1 MLKATGLVGVCLL
14 LCCVAQAQ
22 FVTSQATRSA
32 PVTAVQASAAAPKT
46 APVPAEK
53 GQEATVAAKGVQVT
67 NAKTELSLASGLIQ
81 RRQYEV
87 VRDILT
93 PLMDSED
100 PDVKWPATLW
110 VAKAYQGEKRMAKAL
125 PIYRQIMKDNKALEA
140 QCRYQLGLA
149 EAADRHYKSAHEQY
163 EQAYRVATEDFKP
176 TCLYQAAYT
185 HYTETHYGRATE
197 LLERLLKDYPKSSL
211 VRTAEGLLKQSKARL
226 KAARQVDVG
235 WVANVGMTPTSQLI
249 QTINDY
255 TLTADAQAGVRLRWS
270 PRDGTQALA
279 TAYVTRTNYLSGD
292 TDNRQGLTSGL
303 TLTHDLGDLR
313 TLQYGLSYTDRERVT
328 VVNSDQVT
336 LGVWSSFATP
346 VGSDGRLSLSLNVSD
361 LRYPSKVT
369 SGTQTTVAGSYSEPL
384 SPTMS
389 LSVSA
394 SGTNSVVGARYLS
407 YSGPSMSGTLSN
419 RFSPRDRAVIGASY
433 TGHDYDAPRPRQKVA
448 REEIVR
454 RYFGEFTRRVTSR
467 VSITVGWQENKTTSN
482 FHKTD
487 HTESSVYVRFT
498 NLFELK
504 VWGLDLSASP
514 FTLNVKQ

>member
-1 MLKATGLVGVCLL
+1 M
-14 LCCVAQAQ
+14 
-22 FVTSQATRSA
+22 
-32 PVTAVQASAAAPKT
+32 QASAAAPKLI
-46 APVPAEK
+46 PVPAQK
-53 GQEATVAAKGVQVT
+53 AQEAAVAAKSVQVT
-67 NAKTELSLASGLIQ
+67 NAKTELALASGLIQ

-110 VAKAYQGEKRMAKAL
+110 VAKAYQGEKQMAKAL
-125 PIYRQIMKDNKALEA
+125 PIYRQIMKGNKVLEA

-163 EQAYRVATEDFKP
+163 EQAYRAASEDFKP

-185 HYTETHYGRATE
+185 HYMETHYGRATE
-197 LLERLLKDYPKSSL
+197 LLERLLQDYPKSSMA
-211 VRTAEGLLKQSKARL
+211 RTAEGLLKQSQDRL
-226 KAARQVDVG
+226 KTARQVDVG
-235 WVANVGMTPTSQLI
+235 WVANVGMTPTSQLV

-279 TAYVTRTNYLSGD
+279 TVYVTRTNYLSGN

-303 TLTHDLGDLR
+303 TLTHDLGDQR
-313 TLQYGLSYTDRERVT
+313 AWQYGLSYTDRERVT
-328 VVNSDQVT
+328 VANGDQTT
-336 LGVWSSFATP
+336 LGVWSSYSTP
-346 VGSDGRLSLSLNVSD
+346 VGSDGRLGLSLNVSD
-361 LRYPSKVT
+361 LRYPSKST

-389 LSVSA
+389 FSVSA
-394 SGTNSVVGARYLS
+394 SGTNSVAGARYLS
-407 YSGPSMSGTLSN
+407 YSGPSVSGTLSSRLN
-419 RFSPRDRAVIGASY
+419 TLDRVVAGASY

-454 RYFGEFTRRVTSR
+454 RYFGEITHRVTSR
-467 VSITVGWQENKTTSN
+467 VSITLGWQENKTTSN
-482 FHKTD
+482 FPKTD
-487 HTESSVYVRFT
+487 HTESSVYVRFS

-504 VWGLDLSASP
+504 VWGLDLSARP
-514 FTLNVKQ
+514 FTLNVGQ